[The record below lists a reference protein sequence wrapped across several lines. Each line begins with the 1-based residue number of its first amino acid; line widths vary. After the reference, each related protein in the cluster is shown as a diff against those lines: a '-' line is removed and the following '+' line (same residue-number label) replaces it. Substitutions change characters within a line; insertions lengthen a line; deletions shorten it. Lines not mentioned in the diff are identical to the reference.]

1 MLSRG
6 SSANSRLKRSK
17 SLASTN
23 GRRRDRS
30 FAQPIDDERAQ
41 RHALTAASLAMQRA
55 TRSSFDDSN
64 DSEAG
69 AHRPPVQVP
78 RSQSIRFSDGT
89 NAGVR
94 KMGSIRSSPA
104 AAHLTADDTVQE
116 KEDGSRAQTIDNF
129 KEFGM
134 LDDDIPSVPSIPSS
148 YRKLRKSKSMFS
160 ARLRTGWLTNG
171 SRSPRRSRRQSQ
183 DTSKHHFARTPLRR
197 SMSFF
202 KGGDSVPPTKRH
214 SSTNSHSPAIKLG
227 GEQFLRDLSRTSKSD
242 TLGPNIAGEGRREQK
257 SLRRTLRTS
266 TSMTNDDDPRCST
279 RYAEERY
286 RDGHRS
292 MRARL
297 LSQSIKNGFRKIFGR
312 HGALRGSV
320 SPQQTD
326 TYRPHVRA
334 SIDPEFQPDLN
345 PSHMSTPTSH
355 SNHPDASVFNVYR
368 GFSGHR
374 PASIRSMKSIDS
386 VSTSNSRA
394 TTWTNSTMT
403 NSINT
408 TRPVETRL
416 SIIEEHGDPNKP
428 IHIQPRYHDGYSP
441 FRQPLCLDPM
451 ANSIDSQRVYSA
463 LMRKIDG
470 SNTLK
475 KQSDTTN
482 QWLEGAEAG
491 RDNTQPPS
499 SSQRPSQGT
508 RQAPGEALMRY
519 SQVVSIPPRN
529 SPSVR
534 SYMSTQ
540 PTYIVEYP
548 GRTPQQIAQRN
559 ESILQHRSRRPLGR
573 FNSNASHSSP
583 YRHSAQYAGDTIT
596 TPTRSRY
603 SDDDSRTVVVLNSPP
618 SDSFV
623 VSPSVYS
630 RTTNTPG
637 GHQNNIDFAFSEL
650 DEDRGTAT
658 IIGRETLPSTPRGRD
673 RIFRGSAEWK
683 SWMNSQMELID
694 RPSLSNELDIKFSAS
709 DRMHYRED
717 ADIHGE
723 ISDDEPSCG
732 FRKVNRNKICVK
744 SPRCEDRVSNNE
756 GHALTEL
763 STISQNNFSRP
774 LHRSPSGPVSIG
786 ATNARKPSLV
796 THQHTPPC
804 SAPVVVD
811 MNVPSTGSSRSRS
824 KSKAPNQSP
833 LIYNKTRQ
841 PESRKSL
848 TVSPLDGRNPRTS
861 LSTRSRHDG
870 NVPPPFYGA
879 DVTRRM
885 PSVKYSSTRSRGGD
899 GLMAKE
905 NREGNENNPPD
916 RNEFAEGF
924 SKIRDLH
931 STISSKRMVD
941 LFLSDRRRLMGG
953 ADSPTESAFI

>member
-1 MLSRG
+1 
-6 SSANSRLKRSK
+6 
-17 SLASTN
+17 
-23 GRRRDRS
+23 
-30 FAQPIDDERAQ
+30 
-41 RHALTAASLAMQRA
+41 MQRA

-279 RYAEERY
+279 RYAEER
-286 RDGHRS
+286 RECLH
-292 MRARL
+292 
-297 LSQSIKNGFRKIFGR
+297 
-312 HGALRGSV
+312 
-320 SPQQTD
+320 
-326 TYRPHVRA
+326 
-334 SIDPEFQPDLN
+334 
-345 PSHMSTPTSH
+345 
-355 SNHPDASVFNVYR
+355 VYR
-368 GFSGHR
+368 AFSGHR

-709 DRMHYRED
+709 DRLHYRED

-885 PSVKYSSTRSRGGD
+885 PSVQYSSTRSRGGD

>member
-1 MLSRG
+1 
-6 SSANSRLKRSK
+6 
-17 SLASTN
+17 
-23 GRRRDRS
+23 
-30 FAQPIDDERAQ
+30 
-41 RHALTAASLAMQRA
+41 
-55 TRSSFDDSN
+55 
-64 DSEAG
+64 
-69 AHRPPVQVP
+69 
-78 RSQSIRFSDGT
+78 
-89 NAGVR
+89 
-94 KMGSIRSSPA
+94 
-104 AAHLTADDTVQE
+104 
-116 KEDGSRAQTIDNF
+116 
-129 KEFGM
+129 
-134 LDDDIPSVPSIPSS
+134 
-148 YRKLRKSKSMFS
+148 
-160 ARLRTGWLTNG
+160 
-171 SRSPRRSRRQSQ
+171 
-183 DTSKHHFARTPLRR
+183 
-197 SMSFF
+197 
-202 KGGDSVPPTKRH
+202 
-214 SSTNSHSPAIKLG
+214 
-227 GEQFLRDLSRTSKSD
+227 
-242 TLGPNIAGEGRREQK
+242 
-257 SLRRTLRTS
+257 
-266 TSMTNDDDPRCST
+266 MTNDDDPRCST

-326 TYRPHVRA
+326 TSRPHVRA

-416 SIIEEHGDPNKP
+416 SIIEDMTDRIRSRSRVILQTNGSKGLKP
-428 IHIQPRYHDGYSP
+428 AEITPSRLLTH
-441 FRQPLCLDPM
+441 
-451 ANSIDSQRVYSA
+451 SA
-463 LMRKIDG
+463 RARG
-470 SNTLK
+470 
-475 KQSDTTN
+475 
-482 QWLEGAEAG
+482 
-491 RDNTQPPS
+491 
-499 SSQRPSQGT
+499 QGK
-508 RQAPGEALMRY
+508 RLAKRSCAY

-879 DVTRRM
+879 DITRRM
-885 PSVKYSSTRSRGGD
+885 PSVQYSSTRSRGGD